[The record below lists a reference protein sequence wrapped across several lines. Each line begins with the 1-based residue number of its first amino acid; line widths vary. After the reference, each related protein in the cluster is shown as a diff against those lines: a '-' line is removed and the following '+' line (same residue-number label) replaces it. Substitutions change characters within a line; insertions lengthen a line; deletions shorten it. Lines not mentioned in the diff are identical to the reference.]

1 MVACGILLLLAGV
14 ISYAYGISLNN
25 DIDTY
30 LSSVFEKGETS
41 PGSTFIVLGVV
52 AMVIGLV
59 LLILGIVKSVKENRD
74 EKALSEDRRPLPAA
88 SDFFCAFCGAVQTGN
103 AIFCSQCGVCLKAA
117 EESCPVCGFVP
128 SDNAVFCPQCGTRL
142 KETVVQKSQCPVC
155 GTIYL
160 TEEAMFCSKCGTH
173 REDR

>member
-52 AMVIGLV
+52 AMGIGLV

-74 EKALSEDRRPLPAA
+74 EKALSEDTRCLPLPISSVRSAA
-88 SDFFCAFCGAVQTGN
+88 PYRQETPYSARSAACA
-103 AIFCSQCGVCLKAA
+103 
-117 EESCPVCGFVP
+117 
-128 SDNAVFCPQCGTRL
+128 
-142 KETVVQKSQCPVC
+142 
-155 GTIYL
+155 
-160 TEEAMFCSKCGTH
+160 
-173 REDR
+173 

>member
-59 LLILGIVKSVKENRD
+59 LLILGIVKSVMENRD

-103 AIFCSQCGVCLKAA
+103 AIFCSQCG
-117 EESCPVCGFVP
+117 
-128 SDNAVFCPQCGTRL
+128 TRL

>member
-74 EKALSEDRRPLPAA
+74 EKALSEDTRCLPLPISSVRSAA
-88 SDFFCAFCGAVQTGN
+88 PYRQVTPYSARSAACA
-103 AIFCSQCGVCLKAA
+103 
-117 EESCPVCGFVP
+117 
-128 SDNAVFCPQCGTRL
+128 
-142 KETVVQKSQCPVC
+142 
-155 GTIYL
+155 
-160 TEEAMFCSKCGTH
+160 
-173 REDR
+173 